1 MRFYYF
7 VSLAVPPLQLHS
19 LILHGNQRVAVIQ
32 GHCIVEISGSL
43 LYAGR
48 SLGFRKEWIVV
59 WVEARQD
66 GNWVWSAEGVV
77 VVGGGLP
84 VVGVVV
90 TPETVVVIMGKT
102 QPIIM
107 PVEDCIIT

>member
-1 MRFYYF
+1 MAIIER
-7 VSLAVPPLQLHS
+7 H
-19 LILHGNQRVAVIQ
+19 RT
-32 GHCIVEISGSL
+32 VEISGSL

-59 WVEARQD
+59 LVEARQD
-66 GNWVWSAEGVV
+66 GNWVWSVEGVV
-77 VVGGGLP
+77 VVRGGLP

-90 TPETVVVIMGKT
+90 TPEAVVVIIWKT

-107 PVEDCIIT
+107 PE